1 MRTREM
7 RRASL
12 SSSSTTSIRI
22 TCVLSPPCGR
32 SAPLCDLSCENAH
45 GPQRLF
51 TCWESRLQRRD
62 HKPQGGEL
70 ATHPR
75 RPSGRHSAGR
85 LVEAL
90 LESGPLGSGMKGHTL
105 QRYFLLSL
113 IALAALAF
121 VLGVIYLDPG
131 RTQTAD
137 PVVSAPDSIPVD
149 EPVARVASVL
159 SPSVVQINVSGIK
172 QTPFGAQKQEGVG
185 SGVIYRSD
193 GYIITNDHVV
203 EGSRDVEVA
212 FEDGTTERG
221 EVVGKDPTTD
231 IAVVSVDRN
240 DLPAA
245 DFASADPIVGQM
257 AVAVGS
263 PSGFESTVTSGIISG
278 TGREV
283 PAEYT
288 GGTQAPSL
296 VDLIQSDAAIS
307 PGNSGGALA
316 DREGRVIGIN
326 VAYLPPAETGAE
338 NIGFAIPSA
347 TAVSVA
353 DQLIENGEA
362 VHPYLGVYLSD
373 LTQETA
379 SKLGSAVDSGALIEE
394 VEPGSPADD
403 AGMKRGDIVIAA
415 GSEEVRSSGDL
426 LSALRNYMP
435 GDTVGLKI
443 LRNGEKTTLQANL
456 AERPQ

>member
-1 MRTREM
+1 
-7 RRASL
+7 
-12 SSSSTTSIRI
+12 
-22 TCVLSPPCGR
+22 
-32 SAPLCDLSCENAH
+32 
-45 GPQRLF
+45 
-51 TCWESRLQRRD
+51 
-62 HKPQGGEL
+62 
-70 ATHPR
+70 
-75 RPSGRHSAGR
+75 
-85 LVEAL
+85 
-90 LESGPLGSGMKGHTL
+90 MKGHTL
-105 QRYFLLSL
+105 QRSFLMPLM
-113 IALAALAF
+113 ALAALAF

-131 RTQTAD
+131 TGRTQTAD
-137 PVVSAPDSIPVD
+137 PVESAPAGIPAD
-149 EPVARVASVL
+149 EPVARVASLL

-172 QTPFGAQKQEGVG
+172 QTPFGAQKEEGMG

-193 GYIITNDHVV
+193 GYIITNNHVV
-203 EGSRDVEVA
+203 EGSRGVEVA
-212 FEDGTTERG
+212 FADGTTERG
-221 EVVGKDPTTD
+221 EVVGTDPTTD

-245 DFASADPIVGQM
+245 GFASGDPIVGQT

-278 TGREV
+278 TGREI

-288 GGTQAPSL
+288 GGRQAASL
-296 VDLIQSDAAIS
+296 VDLVQTDAAIS

-326 VAYLPPAETGAE
+326 AAYLPPAETGAE
-338 NIGFAIPSA
+338 NIGFAIPSD

-353 DQLIENGEA
+353 DQLIQNGEA

-379 SKLGSAVDSGALIEE
+379 SRFGNPVDSGGLIEE
-394 VEPGSPADD
+394 VEPGSPAAA
-403 AGMKRGDIVIAA
+403 AGIQRGDIVTAA

-426 LSALRNYMP
+426 LSALRNFMP
-435 GDTVGLKI
+435 GDTVRLTV

>member
-1 MRTREM
+1 
-7 RRASL
+7 
-12 SSSSTTSIRI
+12 
-22 TCVLSPPCGR
+22 
-32 SAPLCDLSCENAH
+32 
-45 GPQRLF
+45 
-51 TCWESRLQRRD
+51 
-62 HKPQGGEL
+62 
-70 ATHPR
+70 
-75 RPSGRHSAGR
+75 
-85 LVEAL
+85 
-90 LESGPLGSGMKGHTL
+90 MKGHTL
-105 QRYFLLSL
+105 QRSLLL
-113 IALAALAF
+113 LLLGLTTLVF

-131 RTQTAD
+131 RTQTTD
-137 PVVSAPDSIPVD
+137 PVESAPEGIPAD

-159 SPSVVQINVSGIK
+159 SPSVVQINVSGIR
-172 QTPFGAQKQEGVG
+172 QTPYGAQKQEGMG

-193 GYIITNDHVV
+193 GYIITNNHVV

-212 FEDGTTERG
+212 FADGATERG
-221 EVVGKDPTTD
+221 QVVGTDPTTY
-231 IAVVSVDRN
+231 IAVIKVDR
-240 DLPAA
+240 DSLPAA
-245 DFASADPIVGQM
+245 SFASRDPIVGQT

-288 GGTQAPSL
+288 GGTQATSL
-296 VDLIQSDAAIS
+296 VDLVQTDAAIS

-338 NIGFAIPSA
+338 NIGFAIPSD
-347 TAVSVA
+347 TAISVA

-373 LTQETA
+373 LTQDTA
-379 SKLGSAVDSGALIEE
+379 SKFGSPLDSGALVAK
-394 VEPGSPADD
+394 VEPDGPADA
-403 AGMKRGDIVIAA
+403 AGIQRGDVVTAA

-435 GDTVGLKI
+435 GDTVG
-443 LRNGEKTTLQANL
+443 
-456 AERPQ
+456 

>member
-1 MRTREM
+1 
-7 RRASL
+7 
-12 SSSSTTSIRI
+12 
-22 TCVLSPPCGR
+22 
-32 SAPLCDLSCENAH
+32 
-45 GPQRLF
+45 
-51 TCWESRLQRRD
+51 
-62 HKPQGGEL
+62 
-70 ATHPR
+70 
-75 RPSGRHSAGR
+75 
-85 LVEAL
+85 
-90 LESGPLGSGMKGHTL
+90 MKGHAL
-105 QRYFLLSL
+105 QRSFLLPL
-113 IALAALAF
+113 MALAALAF
-121 VLGVIYLDPG
+121 VLGIIYLDPGTG

-137 PVVSAPDSIPVD
+137 PVESAPEGIPAD

-159 SPSVVQINVSGIK
+159 SPSVVQINVSGIEK
-172 QTPFGAQKQEGVG
+172 TPFGAQQQEGMG

-193 GYIITNDHVV
+193 GYIVTNNHVV

-212 FEDGTTERG
+212 FADGTTERG
-221 EVVGKDPTTD
+221 EIVGTDPTTD
-231 IAVVSVDRN
+231 IALVSVDRN

-245 DFASADPIVGQM
+245 HFASGDPIVGQT

-296 VDLIQSDAAIS
+296 VDLIQTDAAIS

-326 VAYLPPAETGAE
+326 VAYLPPAQTGAV
-338 NIGFAIPSA
+338 NLGFAIPSA
-347 TAVSVA
+347 TAVSVVE
-353 DQLIENGEA
+353 QLIENGEA

-373 LTQETA
+373 LSQQTA
-379 SKLGSAVDSGALIEE
+379 STFGSPVDSGALIEA

-403 AGMKRGDIVIAA
+403 AGIQRGDIVTSA

-426 LSALRNYMP
+426 LSALRDYMP
-435 GDTVGLKI
+435 GDTVELKV
-443 LRNGEKTTLQANL
+443 LRNSQSTTLQVNL
-456 AERPQ
+456 AERTR

>member
-1 MRTREM
+1 
-7 RRASL
+7 
-12 SSSSTTSIRI
+12 
-22 TCVLSPPCGR
+22 
-32 SAPLCDLSCENAH
+32 
-45 GPQRLF
+45 
-51 TCWESRLQRRD
+51 
-62 HKPQGGEL
+62 
-70 ATHPR
+70 
-75 RPSGRHSAGR
+75 
-85 LVEAL
+85 
-90 LESGPLGSGMKGHTL
+90 MKGHTL
-105 QRYFLLSL
+105 QRSLLL
-113 IALAALAF
+113 PLMALAALAF

-131 RTQTAD
+131 TGRTQTAD
-137 PVVSAPDSIPVD
+137 PVESAPESIPVD

-172 QTPFGAQKQEGVG
+172 QTPFGAQKQEGMG

-193 GYIITNDHVV
+193 GYIITNNHVV

-212 FEDGTTERG
+212 FADGTTERG

-245 DFASADPIVGQM
+245 DFASADPIVGQT

-296 VDLIQSDAAIS
+296 VDLIQTDAAIS

-373 LTQETA
+373 FTQEAA
-379 SKLGSAVDSGALIEE
+379 SRFGSPVDSGALIEE

-403 AGMKRGDIVIAA
+403 AGIQRGDIVIAA

-443 LRNGEKTTLQANL
+443 LRNGEKTTLQINL

>member
-1 MRTREM
+1 MLVLQTTTQRSHSKEERCQLVREP
-7 RRASL
+7 
-12 SSSSTTSIRI
+12 T
-22 TCVLSPPCGR
+22 G
-32 SAPLCDLSCENAH
+32 N
-45 GPQRLF
+45 
-51 TCWESRLQRRD
+51 
-62 HKPQGGEL
+62 GGN
-70 ATHPR
+70 
-75 RPSGRHSAGR
+75 
-85 LVEAL
+85 
-90 LESGPLGSGMKGHTL
+90 GMKVRTL
-105 QRYFLLSL
+105 RRSLLL
-113 IALAALAF
+113 PLVALTVLAF
-121 VLGVIYLDPG
+121 VLGVIYFDPDTG

-137 PVVSAPDSIPVD
+137 PVESARAGIPAE

-172 QTPFGAQKQEGVG
+172 QTPYGAQKQEGLG

-193 GYIITNDHVV
+193 GYIITNNHVV

-212 FEDGTTERG
+212 FADGTTDRG

-231 IAVVSVDRN
+231 IAVVRVDRN

-245 DFASADPIVGQM
+245 DFASADPIVGQT

-296 VDLIQSDAAIS
+296 VDLIQTDAAIS

-316 DREGRVIGIN
+316 DREGRVMGIN

-338 NIGFAIPSA
+338 NIGFAIPSD

-379 SKLGSAVDSGALIEE
+379 SRFKSPVDSGALIEE

-403 AGMKRGDIVIAA
+403 AGIQRGDIVTAA

-426 LSALRNYMP
+426 LSALRDYMP
-435 GDTVGLKI
+435 GDKVRLTV
-443 LRNGEKTTLQANL
+443 LRNGEETTLQVNL

>member
-1 MRTREM
+1 
-7 RRASL
+7 
-12 SSSSTTSIRI
+12 
-22 TCVLSPPCGR
+22 
-32 SAPLCDLSCENAH
+32 
-45 GPQRLF
+45 
-51 TCWESRLQRRD
+51 
-62 HKPQGGEL
+62 
-70 ATHPR
+70 
-75 RPSGRHSAGR
+75 
-85 LVEAL
+85 
-90 LESGPLGSGMKGHTL
+90 MKGHAS
-105 QRYFLLSL
+105 QRYFLLPL
-113 IALAALAF
+113 MALAALAF

-131 RTQTAD
+131 MGRTQTAD
-137 PVVSAPDSIPVD
+137 PVESAPDGIPAG

-159 SPSVVQINVSGIK
+159 SPSVVQINVSGIE
-172 QTPFGAQKQEGVG
+172 QTPFGAQKQEGLG
-185 SGVIYRSD
+185 SGGIYRSD
-193 GYIITNDHVV
+193 GYIITNNHVV

-212 FEDGTTERG
+212 FADGTTERG
-221 EVVGKDPTTD
+221 EVVGTDPTTD
-231 IAVVSVDRN
+231 IALVSVDRN

-245 DFASADPIVGQM
+245 DFASGDPIVGQT

-296 VDLIQSDAAIS
+296 VDLIQTDAAIS

-316 DREGRVIGIN
+316 DREGRVMGIN

-353 DQLIENGEA
+353 DQLIEDGEA
-362 VHPYLGVYLSD
+362 VHPYVGVYLSD
-373 LTQETA
+373 LTQQTA
-379 SKLGSAVDSGALIEE
+379 SKFGSPVDSGALIEE

-403 AGMKRGDIVIAA
+403 AGIHRGDIVTAA

-426 LSALRNYMP
+426 LSALRDYMP
-435 GDTVGLKI
+435 GDTVELKV
-443 LRNGEKTTLQANL
+443 LRNGEKTTLQVNL

>member
-1 MRTREM
+1 M
-7 RRASL
+7 
-12 SSSSTTSIRI
+12 
-22 TCVLSPPCGR
+22 
-32 SAPLCDLSCENAH
+32 
-45 GPQRLF
+45 
-51 TCWESRLQRRD
+51 
-62 HKPQGGEL
+62 
-70 ATHPR
+70 
-75 RPSGRHSAGR
+75 
-85 LVEAL
+85 
-90 LESGPLGSGMKGHTL
+90 
-105 QRYFLLSL
+105 
-113 IALAALAF
+113 ALAALAF

-131 RTQTAD
+131 TGRTQTAD
-137 PVVSAPDSIPVD
+137 PVKSAPDGIPAD

-172 QTPFGAQKQEGVG
+172 QTPLGTQKQEGMG

-193 GYIITNDHVV
+193 GYIITNNHVV
-203 EGSRDVEVA
+203 EGSRGVEVA
-212 FEDGTTERG
+212 FADGTTEHG
-221 EVVGKDPTTD
+221 EVVGTDPTTD

-245 DFASADPIVGQM
+245 DFASGDPIVGQT

-296 VDLIQSDAAIS
+296 VDLIQTDAAIS

-316 DREGRVIGIN
+316 DRDGRVIGIN

-338 NIGFAIPSA
+338 NIGFAIPST

-362 VHPYLGVYLSD
+362 IHPYLGVYLSD

-379 SKLGSAVDSGALIEE
+379 SRFKNPVDSGALIEK

-403 AGMKRGDIVIAA
+403 AGIQRGDIVTAA

-426 LSALRNYMP
+426 LSALRAYMP
-435 GDTVGLKI
+435 GDKVRLTI
-443 LRNGEKTTLQANL
+443 LRNGEETTLQANL
-456 AERPQ
+456 AERSR

>member
-1 MRTREM
+1 
-7 RRASL
+7 
-12 SSSSTTSIRI
+12 
-22 TCVLSPPCGR
+22 
-32 SAPLCDLSCENAH
+32 
-45 GPQRLF
+45 
-51 TCWESRLQRRD
+51 
-62 HKPQGGEL
+62 
-70 ATHPR
+70 
-75 RPSGRHSAGR
+75 
-85 LVEAL
+85 
-90 LESGPLGSGMKGHTL
+90 MKGHSL
-105 QRYFLLSL
+105 QRTLLL
-113 IALAALAF
+113 PLMALAALVF

-131 RTQTAD
+131 TGRTQTAD
-137 PVVSAPDSIPVD
+137 PVESAPEGIPAD
-149 EPVARVASVL
+149 EPVAKVASVL
-159 SPSVVQINVSGIK
+159 SPSVVQINVAGI
-172 QTPFGAQKQEGVG
+172 QRTPLGTQKQEGMG

-193 GYIITNDHVV
+193 GYIITNNHVV

-212 FEDGTTERG
+212 IADGTTERG
-221 EVVGKDPTTD
+221 QVVGTDPTTD
-231 IAVVSVDRN
+231 IAVVKVDRAG
-240 DLPAA
+240 LPAA
-245 DFASADPIVGQM
+245 SFASTDPIVGQT

-288 GGTQAPSL
+288 GGTQATSL
-296 VDLIQSDAAIS
+296 VDLVQTDAAIS

-347 TAVSVA
+347 TAISVA

-373 LTQETA
+373 LTQKTA
-379 SKLGSAVDSGALIEE
+379 SKFGSPVDSGALVEK
-394 VEPGSPADD
+394 VEPGSPADA
-403 AGMKRGDIVIAA
+403 AGVQRGDIVTAA
-415 GSEEVRSSGDL
+415 GSEEVSSSGDL
-426 LSALRNYMP
+426 ISALRDYMP

-443 LRNGEKTTLQANL
+443 LRNSEKTTLQVNL

>member
-1 MRTREM
+1 
-7 RRASL
+7 
-12 SSSSTTSIRI
+12 
-22 TCVLSPPCGR
+22 
-32 SAPLCDLSCENAH
+32 
-45 GPQRLF
+45 
-51 TCWESRLQRRD
+51 
-62 HKPQGGEL
+62 
-70 ATHPR
+70 
-75 RPSGRHSAGR
+75 
-85 LVEAL
+85 
-90 LESGPLGSGMKGHTL
+90 MKEHTL
-105 QRYFLLSL
+105 QRSFLLLLLGLTTL
-113 IALAALAF
+113 IF

-137 PVVSAPDSIPVD
+137 PVESAPDDIPAN

-159 SPSVVQINVSGIK
+159 SPSVVQINVSGIRK
-172 QTPFGAQKQEGVG
+172 TPYGVQKQEGMG
-185 SGVIYRSD
+185 SGVVYRSD
-193 GYIITNDHVV
+193 GYIITNNHVV
-203 EGSRDVEVA
+203 EGSRGVEVA
-212 FEDGTTERG
+212 FADGATERG
-221 EVVGKDPTTD
+221 QVVGTDPATD
-231 IAVVSVDRN
+231 IAVVKVDR
-240 DLPAA
+240 DGLPAA
-245 DFASADPIVGQM
+245 SFASRDPIVGQT

-288 GGTQAPSL
+288 GGTQATSL
-296 VDLIQSDAAIS
+296 VDLVQTDAAIS

-347 TAVSVA
+347 TAISVA

-379 SKLGSAVDSGALIEE
+379 SKLGSPVDSGALVEK
-394 VEPGSPADD
+394 VEPDGPAAA
-403 AGMKRGDIVIAA
+403 AGIQRGDVVTAA
-415 GSEEVRSSGDL
+415 GSEEVGSSGDL

-435 GDTVGLKI
+435 GDTVVLKI
-443 LRNGEKTTLQANL
+443 LRNDEKTTLQVDL
-456 AERPQ
+456 AKRPR

>member
-1 MRTREM
+1 
-7 RRASL
+7 
-12 SSSSTTSIRI
+12 
-22 TCVLSPPCGR
+22 
-32 SAPLCDLSCENAH
+32 
-45 GPQRLF
+45 
-51 TCWESRLQRRD
+51 
-62 HKPQGGEL
+62 
-70 ATHPR
+70 
-75 RPSGRHSAGR
+75 
-85 LVEAL
+85 
-90 LESGPLGSGMKGHTL
+90 MKGHTL
-105 QRYFLLSL
+105 QRSFLMPLM
-113 IALAALAF
+113 ALAALAF

-131 RTQTAD
+131 TGRTETAD
-137 PVVSAPDSIPVD
+137 PVESAPAGIPAD
-149 EPVARVASVL
+149 EPVARVASLL

-172 QTPFGAQKQEGVG
+172 QTPFGAQKEEGMG

-193 GYIITNDHVV
+193 GYIITNNHVV
-203 EGSRDVEVA
+203 EGSRGVEVA
-212 FEDGTTERG
+212 FADGTTERG
-221 EVVGKDPTTD
+221 EVVGTDPTTD
-231 IAVVSVDRN
+231 IAVVSVDRD

-245 DFASADPIVGQM
+245 GFASGDPIVGQT

-278 TGREV
+278 TGREI

-288 GGTQAPSL
+288 GGRQAASL
-296 VDLIQSDAAIS
+296 VDLVQTDAAIS

-326 VAYLPPAETGAE
+326 AAYLPPAETGAE
-338 NIGFAIPSA
+338 NIGFAIPSD

-353 DQLIENGEA
+353 DQLIQNGEA

-379 SKLGSAVDSGALIEE
+379 SRFGSPVDSGALIEE
-394 VEPGSPADD
+394 VEPGSPAAA
-403 AGMKRGDIVIAA
+403 AGIQRGDIVTAA

-435 GDTVGLKI
+435 GDTVRLTV

-456 AERPQ
+456 AERTQ